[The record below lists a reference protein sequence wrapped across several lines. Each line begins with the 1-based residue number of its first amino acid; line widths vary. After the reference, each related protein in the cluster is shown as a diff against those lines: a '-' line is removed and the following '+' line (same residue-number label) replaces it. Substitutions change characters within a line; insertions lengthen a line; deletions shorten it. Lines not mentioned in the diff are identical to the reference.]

1 MPTSDIKNGI
11 TVKKMNQP
19 KHITNYKTVRST
31 LREKLQI

>member
-1 MPTSDIKNGI
+1 
-11 TVKKMNQP
+11 MNQP